1 MIHSTAII
9 HPSAIIADDV
19 KIGPY
24 CLIGANVEIGSGT
37 VLESHVVVKGHT
49 KIGKNNRFFQFG
61 SIGEDCQD
69 KKYAGEDTYL
79 NIGDNNVFRES
90 VTVHRGTA
98 QDKALTQIGS
108 HNLFMAYAHVAHDC
122 VIGDNSILA
131 NNATLAGHVHIGDHV
146 ILGGMTAFHQFCHI
160 GSHSF
165 VAGGAIVLRDVPP
178 YVMIGGDKSTPHGIN
193 SEGLKRRGF
202 DKDVIMQ
209 LRRAYKVLY
218 RNGHRADEAVE
229 LLNEMAQSTP
239 EVKIMADF
247 VATSSRGIVR

>member
-1 MIHSTAII
+1 MAKPFVKPNSCVQCGNYNVIHSTAII

-79 NIGDNNVFRES
+79 TIGDNNVFRES

-98 QDKALTQIGS
+98 PPFG
-108 HNLFMAYAHVAHDC
+108 C
-122 VIGDNSILA
+122 VPR
-131 NNATLAGHVHIGDHV
+131 
-146 ILGGMTAFHQFCHI
+146 C
-160 GSHSF
+160 
-165 VAGGAIVLRDVPP
+165 
-178 YVMIGGDKSTPHGIN
+178 
-193 SEGLKRRGF
+193 
-202 DKDVIMQ
+202 
-209 LRRAYKVLY
+209 
-218 RNGHRADEAVE
+218 
-229 LLNEMAQSTP
+229 
-239 EVKIMADF
+239 
-247 VATSSRGIVR
+247 TSRP